1 MRTKHTFRL
10 PPDLATQLADY
21 AARKRVPQA
30 LVVEAALASHLSPDG
45 ADRLEAALARRLDRM
60 TRQMELIERHVTISN
75 EALAVFVRFW
85 LTSTPALP
93 DTALAAA
100 QTKGR
105 ERYDGFVEALGR
117 RLARGRKLA
126 DEVSRDVEATASE
139 GERGLGNRKLNFF
152 SPRLLRRFV
161 CRDLKLVYGSNDFV
175 IACPCATTLLSTR
188 RHVPSHSL

>member
-10 PPDLATQLADY
+10 PPNLAGKLADY
-21 AARKRVPQA
+21 AAQKRVPQA
-30 LVVEAALASHLSPDG
+30 LIVETALASHLSPDG

-60 TRQMELIERHVTISN
+60 TRQIERLERHVTISN

-85 LTSTPALP
+85 LTSTPSLP

-100 QTKGR
+100 QAKGR

-126 DEVSRDVEATASE
+126 DEVSLDVDAAAPESDAE
-139 GERGLGNRKLNFF
+139 
-152 SPRLLRRFV
+152 PR
-161 CRDLKLVYGSNDFV
+161 
-175 IACPCATTLLSTR
+175 
-188 RHVPSHSL
+188 

>member
-10 PPDLATQLADY
+10 PPNLAGKLADY
-21 AARKRVPQA
+21 AAQKRVTQA
-30 LVVEAALASHLSPDG
+30 LVVETALASHLSPDG

-60 TRQMELIERHVTISN
+60 TRQIERLERHVTISN

-85 LTSTPALP
+85 LTSTPSLP

-100 QTKGR
+100 RAKGR

-126 DEVSRDVEATASE
+126 DEVNLDVSAVVPESDAE
-139 GERGLGNRKLNFF
+139 
-152 SPRLLRRFV
+152 PR
-161 CRDLKLVYGSNDFV
+161 
-175 IACPCATTLLSTR
+175 
-188 RHVPSHSL
+188 

>member
-10 PPDLATQLADY
+10 PPDLATRLADY

-60 TRQMELIERHVTISN
+60 TRQMEMIERHVTISN

-93 DTALAAA
+93 DTVLAAA

-126 DEVSRDVEATASE
+126 DEISRDVEATASE
-139 GERGLGNRKLNFF
+139 GESG
-152 SPRLLRRFV
+152 PRQPQ
-161 CRDLKLVYGSNDFV
+161 
-175 IACPCATTLLSTR
+175 A
-188 RHVPSHSL
+188 